1 MMTPDSSDSLIAVTA
16 GPPTQADVAQ
26 RIADAALALGFAR
39 VGFAG
44 VARFDAAADRLRN
57 WLAHGFHG
65 RLDYLDG
72 EEDRAD
78 PTQLLAGVKTIVA
91 VALSYAEPPPLPL
104 RATADGPNLVGEVAR
119 YARGEDYHIVMK
131 QKLLRLADRCRE
143 IVGRDVVARA
153 CVDTAP
159 LLEHEVARAAGLG
172 FSAKSTLTIV
182 PGVGSYVLLG
192 ELLLDVELPLSEPM
206 RQGCGSCRACLDACP
221 TGAFVDAHVLDARRC
236 IAYLTIEHDGSIPR
250 ELRAPIGARVFG
262 CDVCQEV
269 CPFNASRAPKPR
281 VPELTPRPEL
291 AMVDL
296 IALLELG
303 SAGYRRLVKRSALR
317 RVTRFTLARNAAV
330 ALGNSRDSRAV
341 APLTRALSQNPGAV
355 VREHAAWALGEL
367 GPLCDAAGHAA
378 LQQAAASDP
387 AEVVRAE
394 AALALQRFRL

>member
-1 MMTPDSSDSLIAVTA
+1 MMTPTSSDSPPTTA
-16 GPPTQADVAQ
+16 GPPTQAEQAR
-26 RIADAALALGFAR
+26 RIADAALALGFTR

-44 VARFDAAADRLRN
+44 VERFDAAADRLRN
-57 WLAHGFHG
+57 WLTHGFHG
-65 RLDYLDG
+65 RLSYLAG
-72 EEDRAD
+72 AEDRAD
-78 PTQLLAGVKTIVA
+78 PAQLLAGVKTIVA
-91 VALSYAEPPPLPL
+91 VALSYAEPAGLAL
-104 RATADGPNLVGEVAR
+104 RAGPAGPNLIGEVAR

-131 QKLLRLADRCRE
+131 QKLLRLAERCRE
-143 IVGRDVVARA
+143 IVGREVVTRA

-250 ELRAPIGARVFG
+250 ELRAPIGKRVFG

-269 CPFNASRAPKPR
+269 CPFNASRTPKPR

-291 AMVDL
+291 AFVDL
-296 IALLELG
+296 VALLELG
-303 SAGYRRLVKRSALR
+303 SAGYRKLVKRSALR
-317 RVTRFTLARNAAV
+317 RVNRFTLARNAAI
-330 ALGNSRDSRAV
+330 ALGNSGDARAV
-341 APLTRALSQNPGAV
+341 APLTRALVQNSSAL

-367 GPLCDAAGHAA
+367 GAVCDESGRAA
-378 LQQAAASDP
+378 LALAATSDT
-387 AEVVRAE
+387 AESVRSE
-394 AALALQRFRL
+394 AALALTRFQQ